1 MLVLTNTSTTPYVIV
16 IFFFLNGEHIFESM
30 WHVAVNVT
38 NRWGIHTRGTGRWQA
53 Q

>member
-1 MLVLTNTSTTPYVIV
+1 
-16 IFFFLNGEHIFESM
+16 M

-53 Q
+53 QQAHCGIWSEHGAGSLTQTACTSC